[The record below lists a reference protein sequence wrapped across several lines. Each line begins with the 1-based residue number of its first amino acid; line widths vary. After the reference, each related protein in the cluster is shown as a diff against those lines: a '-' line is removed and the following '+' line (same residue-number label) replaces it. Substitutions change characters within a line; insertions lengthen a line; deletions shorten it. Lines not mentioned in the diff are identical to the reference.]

1 MTRITPI
8 TRAALPRKLPRP
20 KASLSQKR
28 TADGEVALKSQV
40 SHTHVLREQAPR
52 NHSTQFV
59 AQYVG
64 QQLKNNPAHTDQSR
78 AALNEVIL
86 RQRAKA
92 ENAYRESLDL
102 IYSQLGHISER
113 KI

>member
-1 MTRITPI
+1 VT
-8 TRAALPRKLPRP
+8 P
-20 KASLSQKR
+20 KAQI
-28 TADGEVALKSQV
+28 
-40 SHTHVLREQAPR
+40 SHTHVPREQAPR

-64 QQLKNNPAHTDQSR
+64 QQLQNNPAHTDQSR

>member
-8 TRAALPRKLPRP
+8 TRAALPRKLPQFKKGLSHKGTAEGKAASKPQVNTHRVPREEAP
-20 KASLSQKR
+20 K
-28 TADGEVALKSQV
+28 
-40 SHTHVLREQAPR
+40 

-64 QQLKNNPAHTDQSR
+64 QQLQDNPAHTNQSH
-78 AALNEVIL
+78 AALNEAIM
-86 RQRAKA
+86 RQRARA
-92 ENAYRESLDL
+92 ENAYRDSLDL

-113 KI
+113 KL